1 MTVQPYAT
9 DAGLAGIAGSP
20 TESAALIAAQGRMG
34 LVVVKF
40 FDRDGACRDGAF
52 NFWFPAPQRG
62 LLLCYASEVFTLRA
76 NYRKGAARAMNG
88 PLRILLE
95 PCHLLPAIRCP
106 WGEGEPFR
114 LRGGLAPRASSCR
127 QVCHLRC
134 LATRKHNRSAL
145 GDSQATLG
153 GYALCLGLCCP
164 ASGPCYPPLQTPWQG
179 FRLHGRF
186 LTQIHGGESM
196 I

>member
-62 LLLCYASEVFTLRA
+62 LLLFCASEVFTLRA

-88 PLRILLE
+88 PPASPPRAVSSAPSHTMSVGGGGTVSIAWGLGA
-95 PCHLLPAIRCP
+95 PSKLLPP
-106 WGEGEPFR
+106 SLP
-114 LRGGLAPRASSCR
+114 P
-127 QVCHLRC
+127 
-134 LATRKHNRSAL
+134 AL
-145 GDSQATLG
+145 
-153 GYALCLGLCCP
+153 
-164 ASGPCYPPLQTPWQG
+164 SG
-179 FRLHGRF
+179 HA
-186 LTQIHGGESM
+186 EA
-196 I
+196 